1 MRFHTILFELICE
14 LITWMDYQLIPSSI
28 GIQNENQGKTTFL
41 IENEQSKALFGQQ
54 QKFSQNTR
62 KTYV

>member
-1 MRFHTILFELICE
+1 MRFRTILFEFIWKLVLGTDNE
-14 LITWMDYQLIPSSI
+14 LIPCPI
-28 GIQNENQGKTTFL
+28 GIQNENHGKTTFL